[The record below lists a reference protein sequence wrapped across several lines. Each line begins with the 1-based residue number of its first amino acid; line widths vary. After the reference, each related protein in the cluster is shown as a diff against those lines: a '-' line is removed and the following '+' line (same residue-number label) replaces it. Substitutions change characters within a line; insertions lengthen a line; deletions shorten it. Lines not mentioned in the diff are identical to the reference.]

1 MLSTPAA
8 LAFVVVPAPGE
19 VVAALEERVASLEAR
34 LSDLDADL
42 AATAE
47 FLPRLFLVESEYQ
60 RAMVMAELN
69 YVRGLADDP
78 RAGRLDWDHR
88 R

>member
-1 MLSTPAA
+1 M
-8 LAFVVVPAPGE
+8 
-19 VVAALEERVASLEAR
+19 
-34 LSDLDADL
+34 DLDADL